1 MPSVLNSSQTVIF
14 ACQLTVG
21 SVYFQSPL
29 GFFSEI
35 KKTKFGNLVFFSE
48 KKSKGPVQK
57 MAGKVI
63 WANNLIGWH
72 NPHMNG
78 GLETT
83 LASSTRIRSQILNIS
98 ILHSASDIKP
108 GF

>member
-1 MPSVLNSSQTVIF
+1 MYQKQFSSEKIQIHKRKRPNSNLV
-14 ACQLTVG
+14 
-21 SVYFQSPL
+21 
-29 GFFSEI
+29 FFSEI
-35 KKTKFGNLVFFSE
+35 KKKNLEIWFFFQK

-98 ILHSASDIKP
+98 ILHSDSDIKP
-108 GF
+108 GS